1 MRFGPCAKF
10 APAASGHGIVE
21 ASIGLIT
28 PHQLIQVRLKLKIS
42 LNVLAVQTQPKFFGV
57 IPLLLFPQKPPKFFG
72 FLTLLLFPNREE
84 IPFCLCYRCF
94 ACP

>member
-21 ASIGLIT
+21 ASIDLIT
-28 PHQLIQVRLKLKIS
+28 PHQLIQVR

-72 FLTLLLFPNREE
+72 
-84 IPFCLCYRCF
+84 
-94 ACP
+94 